1 MAGTKMKK
9 AKGVSFAKL
18 DWDLKT
24 PQMWKAINKGHGD
37 DEVVQDRFYDGNAKS
52 WAADIHPNGTEPST
66 LVAALDYNGG
76 DKTLTVTYRDG
87 FKATYHD
94 IEPELAEE
102 FSKADSKGRWALANL
117 WDRAYS

>member
-37 DEVVQDRFYDGNAKS
+37 DEVVQVGNISGDRKS
-52 WAADIHPNGTEPST
+52 
-66 LVAALDYNGG
+66 V
-76 DKTLTVTYRDG
+76 V
-87 FKATYHD
+87 
-94 IEPELAEE
+94 
-102 FSKADSKGRWALANL
+102 
-117 WDRAYS
+117 